1 MKRLFAILSLVGLLA
16 MACEPM
22 TETPVGGDEDNLVV
36 LTTVINIDAEGGVA
50 EIPYA
55 ISQPTEGVTLEATTT
70 SEWVTITVAESI
82 HLTIAP
88 NTAAESRVAIINIT
102 YGADECGVAVQ
113 QAGAKSDNDGGA
125 KITVQPRKVKV
136 SAMGGQSSVEYLL
149 SGAEDGA
156 VIDAAA
162 DAEWITG
169 IAVESREVLFTVAKN
184 KSTAQREA
192 TLTLSYGNAT
202 ATVAITQEGA
212 VEDVVL
218 MASNTTPRVGESVKF
233 SVVYGGEDVTA
244 EAKICDYYTKEEVA
258 NPLKFDEVGERAFEA
273 KYDGKTSKLV
283 SIVVNPANAPDFPV
297 DGDEDNY
304 NFKYRMLLIDHTG
317 TDCGYCPYMMESL
330 KTIEE
335 DPAYND
341 YFNVAMAHSYNTSDP
356 AYSNTALTMRY
367 YYQKTLKVLT
377 GFPTLTYNYQ
387 YGDSA
392 GSNISYVKNH
402 FGKLK
407 KESTDVAVAVAATL
421 DGDKVIVSASLKSK
435 EARSYKF
442 NILLLEDDIYGKQYG
457 AWETWMSTHN
467 NAIRASY
474 AAVSQADIT
483 GTEWGYVSAETTSNK
498 VFEMTIGD
506 SRVVKANCKVLVI
519 IAAQDSQYGNK
530 YEVVNTT
537 MCDLG
542 ESKPFE
548 YR

>member
-1 MKRLFAILSLVGLLA
+1 MNG
-16 MACEPM
+16 CES
-22 TETPVGGDEDNLVV
+22 NLIVNTSIIVV
-36 LTTVINIDAEGGVA
+36 DAEGGEG
-50 EIPYA
+50 EILYT
-55 ISQPTEGVTLEATTT
+55 ISQPVEGVEVEVTTT
-70 SEWVTITVAESI
+70 SEWISDIAVAESI
-82 HLTIAP
+82 RFTVEP
-88 NTAAESRVAIINIT
+88 NTTSESRVAIINIY
-102 YGADECGVAVQ
+102 YGADKCSVGVQQSGTNGGVDDIYIAVQ
-113 QAGAKSDNDGGA
+113 S
-125 KITVQPRKVKV
+125 RKVKV
-136 SAMGGQSSVEYLL
+136 SAVGGEQSVDYAIIGGTEGAIVE
-149 SGAEDGA
+149 A
-156 VIDAAA
+156 VA
-162 DAEWITG
+162 DVNWITD
-169 IAVESREVLFTVAKN
+169 INVDSESVAFVVAKN
-184 KSTAQREA
+184 ISSKQREA
-192 TLTLSYGNAT
+192 TLTLSYESAS
-202 ATVAITQEGA
+202 ATVTVTQEGA
-212 VEDVVL
+212 VNEVVL
-218 MASNTTPRVGESVKF
+218 TASTTTPRVGESVKF

-283 SIVVNPANAPDFPV
+283 SIVVNPANTPDFPV

-407 KESTDVAVAVAATL
+407 KESTDAAVAVAATL

-474 AAVSQADIT
+474 AAVSQTDIS
-483 GTEWGYVSAETTSNK
+483 GEDWGYVAAETTSRK
-498 VFEMTIGD
+498 VFEMKIED
-506 SRVVKANCKVLVI
+506 NRVVKANCKVLVI
-519 IAAQDSQYGNK
+519 IAAKDANYNDK

-537 MCDLG
+537 MCGLD